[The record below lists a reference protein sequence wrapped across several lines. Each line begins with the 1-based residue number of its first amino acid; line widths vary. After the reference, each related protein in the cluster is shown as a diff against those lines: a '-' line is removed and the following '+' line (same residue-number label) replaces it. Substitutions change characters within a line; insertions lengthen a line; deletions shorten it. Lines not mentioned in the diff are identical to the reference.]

1 MKRKLSR
8 ILTVGLAAVISLA
21 AVPVNAQSSGTEI
34 NMEKVG
40 GYSSGMSDADGG
52 VMEIIA
58 YNSSS
63 QYAYAV
69 NGKSGK
75 LAVIP
80 LNGEG
85 TLTASEF
92 DVKAAVN
99 DESFVYGDMTSVDV
113 SPNGELLAAAVQAE
127 GYADSGKAVI
137 FKCNADGSLEFLKA
151 VDTGVQPDMVV
162 FADNSTILT
171 ADEGEPREGYGE
183 GTADPKGSVT
193 VINLDKDTSTVV
205 DFTSFDEKRDELTD
219 KNVVLK
225 KNTLPSAD
233 LEPEYIAVSGGT
245 AYVTLQ
251 EANAVAVMDIESKN
265 FTGIYSVGFE
275 DYSGIKVDID
285 KKDEKYDPKTY
296 ESLMGIRMPDGIA
309 AFSCGG
315 KAYIVT
321 ANEGDSR
328 EWGDYLNEDERN
340 FGKGKTSPT
349 GKITPENSG
358 LAGKVVF
365 FDAGD
370 YDGLDAE
377 KDYLFGGRS
386 FTVFEAGEDGIKE
399 VYDSADDFER
409 ITAEKLPEYFNC
421 SNDDI
426 TIDDRS
432 GKKGPEPESVIT
444 GTVDGRTYAFI
455 ALERIGGIMA
465 YDITDPEKISY
476 AGYIN
481 SREFTDDI
489 AGDVAP
495 EGLEFVPASKNP
507 YGRNLLLAA
516 CEVSGTAAVYALGKV
531 PEKVTAGGGSSVS
544 RYTVRFDTDGAGSI
558 PNQTVK
564 KNGKAEEPAVP
575 VKEGYIFTG
584 WYTDKELTEKY
595 DFNSDVV
602 KGMTLYAGWEKKPD
616 PETGRIV
623 LTIGEKSAEVFGK
636 TEYSDTA
643 PFIRNDRTM
652 TPARFVAEALGAR
665 VQWNEAERTVT
676 VTKDG
681 IEIVL
686 TINSDTAIVN
696 GNNVRLDSPAVIEN
710 NRTYTPARFIG
721 ETLGAK
727 VEWDAETR
735 RVIITK

>member
-205 DFTSFDEKRDELTD
+205 DFT
-219 KNVVLK
+219 
-225 KNTLPSAD
+225 
-233 LEPEYIAVSGGT
+233 
-245 AYVTLQ
+245 
-251 EANAVAVMDIESKN
+251 
-265 FTGIYSVGFE
+265 
-275 DYSGIKVDID
+275 
-285 KKDEKYDPKTY
+285 
-296 ESLMGIRMPDGIA
+296 A
-309 AFSCGG
+309 A
-315 KAYIVT
+315 
-321 ANEGDSR
+321 
-328 EWGDYLNEDERN
+328 
-340 FGKGKTSPT
+340 
-349 GKITPENSG
+349 
-358 LAGKVVF
+358 
-365 FDAGD
+365 
-370 YDGLDAE
+370 
-377 KDYLFGGRS
+377 
-386 FTVFEAGEDGIKE
+386 
-399 VYDSADDFER
+399 
-409 ITAEKLPEYFNC
+409 
-421 SNDDI
+421 
-426 TIDDRS
+426 
-432 GKKGPEPESVIT
+432 
-444 GTVDGRTYAFI
+444 
-455 ALERIGGIMA
+455 M
-465 YDITDPEKISY
+465 
-476 AGYIN
+476 
-481 SREFTDDI
+481 
-489 AGDVAP
+489 
-495 EGLEFVPASKNP
+495 
-507 YGRNLLLAA
+507 
-516 CEVSGTAAVYALGKV
+516 YALGKV